1 MQVKKIETKPK
12 LEKRLRVAA
21 YARVSSGKD
30 AMLHSLSAQVSFYSN
45 LIQSTDGWEYA
56 GVYADEAYT
65 GTIDSREEFQR
76 MIADVEDGKIDMIIT
91 KSISRFARNT
101 ITLLETVGDFR
112 KKGVV
117 VYFEEEKLYSDSK
130 EGEMVL
136 TMLAS
141 VAQEQSRSF
150 SDNMKWRIRQDFRQ
164 GVIWGGKPSLG
175 YKLVNRKLVLVPE
188 EAELVRRIFRLYIE
202 GHGDDKI
209 ARILNGEGIKPF
221 SGGKWRRTTISQ
233 ILTNV
238 NYTGD
243 LLLQKTYREDYLTKK
258 KKANRGQRE
267 QYLVEDD
274 HDPIVSRKTFE
285 EAQRVRRGK
294 RRSRTVSNGRAH
306 AFTGIVRCGICGH
319 PYKFKKGA
327 YTDYYICSTFE
338 QLGKR
343 YCQSRRIREDAL
355 IKATNEVMGY
365 EEFDEKDLRNKVESI
380 EAFNGNGLVY
390 HFKDGTSKEA
400 IWQEPKRSDGWTPE
414 MREKARQAAK
424 KQSHKREDNGK
435 WAK

>member
-1 MQVKKIETKPK
+1 MQVKKIEAKPK

-65 GTIDSREEFQR
+65 GTKDSREEFQR

-101 ITLLETVGDFR
+101 ITLLETVRDFR
-112 KKGVV
+112 KRGVV
-117 VYFEEEKLYSDSK
+117 VYFEEERLYSDSK

-150 SDNMKWRIRQDFRQ
+150 SDNMKWRIKQDLRE
-164 GVIWGGKPSLG
+164 GILWGGKPSLG
-175 YKLVNRKLVLVPE
+175 YKLVNRRLVLVPE
-188 EAELVRRIFRLYIE
+188 EAKLVRKIFRLYIE
-202 GHGDDKI
+202 GNGDNKI
-209 ARILNGEGIKPF
+209 ARILNEEGHKSF
-221 SGGKWRRTTISQ
+221 TDKEWKRNSVKTV
-233 ILTNV
+233 LTNI

-243 LLLQKTYREDYLTKK
+243 LLLQKTFRENYLTKRK
-258 KKANRGQRE
+258 KPNRGEKE

-285 EAQRVRRGK
+285 EAQKIRKGK
-294 RRSRTVSNGRAH
+294 RRSRIVPNDRIH
-306 AFTGIVRCGICGH
+306 AFSQLIRCGNCGK
-319 PYKFKKGA
+319 PYKFKRGPYKTF
-327 YTDYYICSTFE
+327 YMCTTFE
-338 QLGKR
+338 QQGKR
-343 YCQSRRIREDAL
+343 YCQSRQIREDVL
-355 IKATNEVMGY
+355 IGTTNEVMGY
-365 EEFDEKDLRNKVESI
+365 EEFDEKDLRNKVDFI
-380 EAFNGNGLVY
+380 EAFNGNRLVY
-390 HFKDGTSKEA
+390 HFKDGTSKEV

-424 KQSHKREDNGK
+424 KQSHKREDNEK